1 MLRAQRE
8 RCSAQANPMGHAQ
21 HGTESPAV
29 ICFGWGPCAEASR
42 LLGTWEALVL
52 LQPKAAGSSLVQIHH
67 FQPSLQ
73 LRRWIWSEGIQ
84 EQ

>member
-1 MLRAQRE
+1 MLGSSQPYGA
-8 RCSAQANPMGHAQ
+8 CPAW
-21 HGTESPAV
+21 ESPAV

-67 FQPSLQ
+67 FQPLLQ